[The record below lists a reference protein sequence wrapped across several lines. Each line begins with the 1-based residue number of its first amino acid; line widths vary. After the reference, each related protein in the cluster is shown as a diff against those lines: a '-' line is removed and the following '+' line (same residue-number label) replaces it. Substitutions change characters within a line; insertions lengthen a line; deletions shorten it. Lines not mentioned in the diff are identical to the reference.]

1 MPLILDSNTK
11 IDCSNVVTRKSTF
24 STPATG
30 EFDGAFAK
38 IDFSE
43 GDMIEKGTM
52 RRLPEGFDGMQCEF
66 IFTWSTERPN
76 TTWAMGSGC
85 AAYYNTDK
93 KSAANT
99 RMVRFFDEDRFEIY
113 ANRDIKAGEELMHT
127 YISLEWRT
135 CFADLN
141 KIVNS
146 DSVRKT
152 SVSEE

>member
-1 MPLILDSNTK
+1 
-11 IDCSNVVTRKSTF
+11 
-24 STPATG
+24 
-30 EFDGAFAK
+30 
-38 IDFSE
+38 
-43 GDMIEKGTM
+43 MI
-52 RRLPEGFDGMQCEF
+52 RLK
-66 IFTWSTERPN
+66 
-76 TTWAMGSGC
+76 C
-85 AAYYNTDK
+85 ASLRSSQ

>member
-1 MPLILDSNTK
+1 MTNHPLSVGSKGSVAPLSNVRHFVNGSYHHRYLANPFSPSHLPTSAK

-93 KSAANT
+93 VSLFISALLT
-99 RMVRFFDEDRFEIY
+99 
-113 ANRDIKAGEELMHT
+113 EECETTNPLLLLLLL
-127 YISLEWRT
+127 S
-135 CFADLN
+135 
-141 KIVNS
+141 
-146 DSVRKT
+146 
-152 SVSEE
+152 